1 MRLSKGDAM
10 INGELIIDNF
20 AGGGGAST
28 GIEMATGF
36 SVDIAINHDPEAI
49 RMHKANHPSTKHYC
63 ESVWDVDPIEACNG
77 HPVGLAW
84 FSPDCKH
91 FSKAKGGK
99 PKDKNIRGLAWVALR
114 WAGRVRPRVIML
126 ENVEEFKTWG
136 PLNRSHRPIKAKQG
150 VTFWKFVSQLEALG
164 YRVEHRELV
173 AADYGAPTMRKRF
186 FLIARCDG
194 KPIIWP
200 EPTHGPADSA
210 KVKVGLLKPYVGA
223 YTQLD
228 FSLPCPSIFDTKEEI
243 KEKYGIR
250 AQRPLAPKTMERIAR
265 GLKKF
270 VIDNAEPFI
279 VQVNHSGAKSDYC
292 KSANEPLS
300 TVTGKHGFGVVEP
313 YIVPIGYGERKGQ
326 EPRVHDIEEPLPTI
340 VSSGKHYL
348 CEPYM
353 VQIGQTGFTADRSKD
368 IREPLTTIVSKNEH
382 CLIEPK
388 LAPYIMCNNE
398 NNVGASAED
407 GLPTI
412 TTGNRNFV
420 VSPCL
425 IQYHSEKSKDEV
437 RGQTI
442 EGPIMTMDGSNRY
455 GLVTSFLSKFY
466 KTGIGQDIREP
477 LGTVTAN
484 AGGGHFGEV
493 RAFLIKYYGQ
503 GTGQDIKEPL
513 DTVTA
518 QDRFGLVTIAGVDY
532 QIVDIGLRMLEPREL
547 YGCQGFP
554 DDYIIDRD
562 YTGKEYPRSE
572 QVRRC
577 GNAVCPPIPAALVKA
592 NLPELCVANRMPN
605 ARISEE
611 RTGQLRF
618 A

>member
-1 MRLSKGDAM
+1 M

-28 GIEMATGF
+28 GIELATGY

-63 ESVWDVDPIEACNG
+63 ESVWDVDPVKVCAG
-77 HPVGLAW
+77 HPVALAW

-114 WAGRVRPRVIML
+114 WAGLVRPRVIML

-136 PLNRSHRPIKAKQG
+136 PLNRRHRPIKKKQG
-150 VTFWKFVSQLEALG
+150 QTYRKFLWQLGKLG
-164 YRVEHRELV
+164 YHVETRELV

-194 KPIIWP
+194 KPIVWP
-200 EPTHGPADSA
+200 EPTHGPADGEA
-210 KVKVGLLKPYVGA
+210 VKSGLLKPYVGA

-228 FSLPCPSIFDTKEEI
+228 FSLPCPSIFDTAEEI

-250 AQRPLAPKTMERIAR
+250 AVRPLAPKTMERIAR

-292 KSANEPLS
+292 NSMNEPLRVITS
-300 TVTGKHGFGVVEP
+300 KHGFGVVEP

-326 EPRVHDIEEPLPTI
+326 APRVHDVEEPLPTI

-368 IREPLTTIVSKNEH
+368 VREPLTTIVSKNEH
-382 CLIEPK
+382 CLIEPR
-388 LAPYIMCNNE
+388 LAPCIMCNNE
-398 NNVGASAED
+398 NNTGASVESP
-407 GLPTI
+407 LPTI

-420 VSPCL
+420 VAPTL
-425 IQYHSEKSKDEV
+425 IQYHSETSRDGV
-437 RGQTI
+437 RGQQVD
-442 EGPIMTMDGSNRY
+442 EPIMTVDGSNRY

-466 KTGIGQDIREP
+466 KTGVGQDIRDP
-477 LGTVTAN
+477 LHTITTSA
-484 AGGGHFGEV
+484 GHFGEV

-503 GTGQDIKEPL
+503 GTGQDIKDPL

-518 QDRFGLVTIAGVDY
+518 KDRFGLVTIAGVDY
-532 QIVDIGLRMLEPREL
+532 QIVDIGLRMLEPKEL

-554 DDYIIDRD
+554 DDYIIDHD

-577 GNAVCPPIPAALVKA
+577 GNAVCPPIPAALVRA
-592 NLPELCVANRMPN
+592 NLPELCVAERTPN
-605 ARISEE
+605 MRIETE
-611 RTGQLRF
+611 QTGQLKF